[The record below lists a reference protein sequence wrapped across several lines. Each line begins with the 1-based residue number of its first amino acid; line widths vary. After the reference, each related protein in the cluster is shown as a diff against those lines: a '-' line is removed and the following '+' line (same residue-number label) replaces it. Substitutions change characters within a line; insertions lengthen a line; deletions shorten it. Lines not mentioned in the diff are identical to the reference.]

1 MKYYKCTI
9 DYTINIEADNEDEAR
24 ELFYG
29 HLQDEVGNIEVE
41 ALEDDNEPAPEDGGC
56 MYNHDHKAEPHV
68 CEYHD

>member
-9 DYTINIEADNEDEAR
+9 NYTFNIEADSEDEAR
-24 ELFYG
+24 ERFYD

-41 ALEDDNEPAPEDGGC
+41 LLEDDNEPAPENGGC
-56 MYNHDHKAEPHV
+56 MYNHDHKAESEK